1 MKKFFKYTMTMALA
15 VLALASCSNS
25 EYEYDG
31 PGQWN
36 ANEGYAQVQF
46 AKTSL
51 SVELAPTDPA
61 QTTIQLTRKNTT
73 GSAVVNFDIET
84 NTDDVFTVTPAT
96 FADGEET
103 ATAVVSFPKAEV
115 GKEYILKLV
124 ITDPNMAS
132 LYSTSNGCTLSV
144 MRVKWNDAGFIYT
157 DAAKTQ
163 KLEGW
168 ASYTDVVCGS
178 WFGGQNLTFAT
189 RLQERDDKPGY
200 FRLVNTYDYH
210 YPYNDPT
217 QEPGASWQGPGVT
230 REDCFDYTKDYY
242 IFIDATDPKKVFIPK
257 ACDLGSD
264 WGYGDFYIW
273 SLAGYYLNKDDE
285 ESAAPYYGTY
295 ENGAITFPKDALL
308 RAMAN
313 YNGGGFYQISPGT
326 DFKLVID
333 PDKALYTA
341 KVSDYIFNSKGLV
354 FSGLFT
360 SNKLKTE
367 KSDVMLIKG
376 AANPEVEAANKGC
389 YSRFEEKYG
398 EPYLIVSPYEA
409 GKHLLFCVNAAGKVV
424 IPDEV
429 ANQPIG
435 IQAMGEDVY
444 AHINGGA
451 STFSESEV
459 VLNITFQNEKGD
471 VVYGETNEILA
482 NIKWNLVGTGM
493 YTYTAY
499 FTDYDPETE
508 TKIPVTDGPY
518 DIYQREDKPNMY
530 KLTDWGYGAEF
541 VFTWDKTTN
550 KCTVPISFTGY
561 VSQDYGNMYVAD
573 MVNLYEFFGASTSYD
588 NYPCVYDP
596 ETKTFSFSLAVFS
609 PANGY
614 YWPGVETLEATWGTP
629 NAVAK
634 RANKTSIH
642 SLTKSVGKKFK
653 NAKSPFVGK
662 KVNPKQ
668 SAKTLHPT
676 SKGTFFVE

>member
-15 VLALASCSNS
+15 VLALTSCSNS
-25 EYEYDG
+25 EYKYDG

-103 ATAVVSFPKAEV
+103 ATAVVSFPNAAI

-217 QEPGASWQGPGVT
+217 QEPGTSWQGAGVT

-333 PDKALYTA
+333 PDKAPYTA
-341 KVSDYIFNSKGLV
+341 QVSDYIFNSKGLV

-482 NIKWNLVGTGM
+482 NITWTQVGTGT
-493 YTYTAY
+493 YTYTAWSRLAGE
-499 FTDYDPETE
+499 DPGY
-508 TKIPVTDGPY
+508 K
-518 DIYQREDKPNMY
+518 IYQRDDKPEY
-530 KLTDWGYGAEF
+530 FKIEEWGDGVDF
-541 VFTWDKTTN
+541 IFTWNKTTN
-550 KCTVPISFTGY
+550 KCTVPVQAEGY
-561 VSQDYGNMYVAD
+561 VHPDYGKIYVSD
-573 MVNLYEFFGASTSYD
+573 FPYYGEFVGDSYSYD
-588 NYPCVYDP
+588 DFPCVYDS
-596 ETKTFSFSLAVFS
+596 ESSTFSFFLIYYIS
-609 PANGY
+609 NGGY
-614 YWPGVETLEATWGTP
+614 FGYGMETLKVDWD
-629 NAVAK
+629 NASSAPRASRSAK
-634 RANKTSIH
+634 RSQNIGQIKTDLASSKKSSFGFGKGIKRPSI
-642 SLTKSVGKKFK
+642 KSMKIV
-653 NAKSPFVGK
+653 SP
-662 KVNPKQ
+662 
-668 SAKTLHPT
+668 
-676 SKGTFFVE
+676 KGAPVFE

>member
-168 ASYTDVVCGS
+168 AMYTDVVCGS
-178 WFGGQNLTFAT
+178 WFSGQNLTFAT

-217 QEPGASWQGPGVT
+217 QEPGTSWQGPGVT

-313 YNGGGFYQISPGT
+313 YKDGGFYQISPGT

-341 KVSDYIFNSKGLV
+341 KVSDYVFNTEGLV
-354 FSGLFT
+354 FAGLFT
-360 SNKLKTE
+360 SNKLKSE
-367 KSDVMLIKG
+367 KEGVMLIKG
-376 AANPEVEAANKGC
+376 ATDPEVEAANKGC

-409 GKHLLFCVNAAGKVV
+409 GKHLVFCVNAAGKVV

-451 STFSESEV
+451 STFGKSEI
-459 VLNITFQNEKGD
+459 VLNITFQNEDGTII
-471 VVYGETNEILA
+471 YGETNETLA
-482 NIKWNLVGTGM
+482 NITWTQVGTGT
-493 YTYTAY
+493 YTYNFWWTGE
-499 FTDYDPETE
+499 D
-508 TKIPVTDGPY
+508 DGY
-518 DIYQREDKPNMY
+518 AVFQRDDKPNMY
-530 KLTDWGYGAEF
+530 KIADWGNGSEF
-541 VFTWDKTTN
+541 IFTWN
-550 KCTVPISFTGY
+550 KSNGKVTVPINLTGVIHEKYGTVY
-561 VSQDYGNMYVAD
+561 VSDVPTCKAAFGEEAT
-573 MVNLYEFFGASTSYD
+573 YEE
-588 NYPCVYDP
+588 YPCTYN
-596 ETKTFSFSLAVFS
+596 EATNTFSFSLFYFVSQGWFNQTA
-609 PANGY
+609 A
-614 YWPGVETLEATWGTP
+614 VETLKVDWGSTAAP
-629 NAVAK
+629 AAISK
-634 RANKTSIH
+634 RAATKKENKQH
-642 SLTKSVGKKFK
+642 SLTRK
-653 NAKSPFVGK
+653 NWKIFAGK
-662 KVNPKQ
+662 KVNRK
-668 SAKTLHPT
+668 AMLNKTAEN
-676 SKGTFFVE
+676 SFFAE